1 MRLKPHLAAAL
12 TLLAALAAG
21 SPAAAQDPAAGNEP
35 ARPEPLFVRLTFYPT
50 ASLSRYDYNNDLDV
64 FEVRVYAEVRRRS
77 QEGPPA
83 SDARVTALGQKL
95 DFVKDH
101 FEKRVL
107 VERDKRPA
115 ELDLEISIPE
125 RPVLR
130 ERHPLP
136 AWLALTAP
144 MPSILPAGTDLAVRW
159 DFDRFPSPVDVRAYD
174 FKTGREFFSRDH
186 LEGNEAVVPAA
197 DVPAG
202 TIVRV
207 YVIQSWL
214 YKRYLSGPDYARGSE
229 INVIPWS
236 QVFVRTK

>member
-1 MRLKPHLAAAL
+1 MRLKPLLATALAVLAAA
-12 TLLAALAAG
+12 TI
-21 SPAAAQDPAAGNEP
+21 AAAQDPAASNEP

-64 FEVRVYAEVRRRS
+64 YEVRVYAEVRRRS
-77 QEGPPA
+77 QEGAPA
-83 SDARVTALGQKL
+83 ADARVTAFGQKL
-95 DFVKDH
+95 EFLKDH

-107 VERDKRPA
+107 FDKDKLPA
-115 ELDLEISIPE
+115 ELVLEISIPE

-144 MPSILPAGTDLAVRW
+144 APSILPGDADLAIRW
-159 DFDRFPSPVDVRAYD
+159 AFSRFPSPVDLRAYD
-174 FKTGREFFSRDH
+174 FKTGKEFFSRDH
-186 LEGNEAVVPAA
+186 LEDAEAVVPAA
-197 DVPAG
+197 DVPGG

-207 YVIQSWL
+207 YAIQSWL
-214 YKRYLSGPDYARGSE
+214 YKRYLAGPDYARGSE

>member
-1 MRLKPHLAAAL
+1 MRLKPFLATALAVLAAA
-12 TLLAALAAG
+12 AV
-21 SPAAAQDPAAGNEP
+21 AAAQDPAAGGEP
-35 ARPEPLFVRLTFYPT
+35 SRPEPLFVRLTFYPT
-50 ASLSRYDYNNDLDV
+50 ASLSRYDYNYDLDV
-64 FEVRVYAEVRRRS
+64 YEVRVYAEVRRRS

-83 SDARVTALGQKL
+83 SDARVTSLGQKL

-101 FEKRVL
+101 FEKRIL
-107 VERDKRPA
+107 FDKDKRPS
-115 ELDLEISIPE
+115 ELDLEISLPE

-144 MPSILPAGTDLAVRW
+144 EPSILPAGADLAIRW
-159 DFDRFPSPVDVRAYD
+159 DFSRFPSPVDVRAYD
-174 FKTGREFFSRDH
+174 FKTGKELFSRDH
-186 LEGNEAVVPAA
+186 LEGTEAVVPAA
-197 DVPAG
+197 GVPAG

-207 YVIQSWL
+207 YAIQSWL
-214 YKRYLSGPDYARGSE
+214 YKRYLAGPNYARGSE